1 MIYVTMVTTNQ
12 NKMRTESQLILKKII
27 KPQEKREREE
37 RSREELQKQPENYYQ
52 NDRKQIRIN
61 GYFKCKYNKFSNQK
75 I

>member
-1 MIYVTMVTTNQ
+1 M
-12 NKMRTESQLILKKII
+12 ESQLTLKKII

-52 NDRKQIRIN
+52 NDKKRIPIN

-75 I
+75 IQSG